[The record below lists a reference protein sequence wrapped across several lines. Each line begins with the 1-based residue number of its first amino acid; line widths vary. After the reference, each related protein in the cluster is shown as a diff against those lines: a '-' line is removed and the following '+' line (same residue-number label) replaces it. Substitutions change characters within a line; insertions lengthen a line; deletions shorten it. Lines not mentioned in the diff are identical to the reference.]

1 MKKSKNFLWFIVMN
15 LLIMSSV
22 LSQNVVSKNG
32 LMIDRGDIKL
42 YLDDD
47 TTSLI
52 SRHALKYI
60 DFQKLGTVPRGDNW
74 FDDTYKGKYL
84 PVKYKKSGFD
94 KGHLTPSHITT
105 YDSITNRNSFSMF
118 NAAPQYPYFNQHP
131 WQELE
136 ASVEDSIKKYKSD
149 AVIITGVIYN
159 ELKKTYIPK
168 TRVKIPT
175 HYFKIVTINLP
186 TGTKTWCW
194 IGSNV
199 DDKKAKELHIKKECY
214 KPTTLEEL
222 NNRFKVNGMKL
233 SIK

>member
-1 MKKSKNFLWFIVMN
+1 MKKSKLEKIVWFIIMN

-32 LMIDRGDIKL
+32 LFIDHGDVKL

-52 SRHALKYI
+52 SRHALKYS

-84 PVKYKKSGFD
+84 PVRYKKSGFD

-105 YDSITNRNSFSMF
+105 YDSTTNRNTFSMF
-118 NAAPQYPYFNQHP
+118 NAAPQYPYFNEHP
-131 WQELE
+131 WQQLE
-136 ASVEDSIKKYKSD
+136 SMVEDSIKKYKLD

-159 ELKKTYIPK
+159 EIKKTYIPK
-168 TRVKIPT
+168 TRIKIPT
-175 HYFKIVTINLP
+175 HYFKIVTI
-186 TGTKTWCW
+186 GSKTWIW
-194 IGSNV
+194 LGNNV
-199 DDKKAKELHIKKECY
+199 DGKKDCII
-214 KPTTLEEL
+214 TTTSLEEL
-222 NNRFKVNGMKL
+222 NNRFKVNGMKVR
-233 SIK
+233 IK

>member
-1 MKKSKNFLWFIVMN
+1 MKSKIEKIIIFISINIFIISGVF
-15 LLIMSSV
+15 
-22 LSQNVVSKNG
+22 SQKVDSKNG
-32 LMIDRGDIKL
+32 LFIDHGDVKL

-47 TTSLI
+47 TSSLI
-52 SRHALKYI
+52 SKHTLKYSN
-60 DFQKLGTVPRGDNW
+60 FLKMGLVPRSDNW

-105 YDSITNRNSFSMF
+105 YDSTTNRNTFSMF

-136 ASVEDSIKKYKSD
+136 TDVEDSIKKYKLD

-168 TRVKIPT
+168 SRIKIPS
-175 HYFKIVTINLP
+175 HYFKIVTI
-186 TGTKTWCW
+186 GTKTWCW
-194 IGSNV
+194 LGVNV
-199 DDKKAKELHIKKECY
+199 DGKINCTITT
-214 KPTTLEEL
+214 TTLDDL
-222 NNRFKVNGMKL
+222 NNRFKLNGMKVRI
-233 SIK
+233 IK